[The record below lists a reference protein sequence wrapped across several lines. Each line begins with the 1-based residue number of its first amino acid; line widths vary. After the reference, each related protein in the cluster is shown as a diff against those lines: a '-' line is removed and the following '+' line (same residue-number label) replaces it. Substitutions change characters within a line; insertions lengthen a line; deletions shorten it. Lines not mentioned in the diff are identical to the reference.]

1 MTSKEW
7 SEVVAQTASARKVQL
22 TVPPADTT
30 MNEWLDLQY
39 SAADS
44 IRKLIRESVAREG
57 FIDVANRP
65 VRPPAHPIYVAEDF
79 PDEPA
84 APPSDESVSA
94 RDKPSPRRKPTPA
107 PAPTSTADPAGET
120 AEPELRAAERAK
132 PEPRADTPRPPTAKT
147 RRPRAEDRSA
157 ADTIDDILG
166 L

>member
-7 SEVVAQTASARKVQL
+7 SAVVAQTASARKVQL
-22 TVPPADTT
+22 TIPPADTT
-30 MNEWLDLQY
+30 MNEWLDVQY

-57 FIDVANRP
+57 FTDVANRP
-65 VRPPAHPIYVAEDF
+65 VRPPANPIYVAEDF

-84 APPSDESVSA
+84 APADEPSSTDDEPSA
-94 RDKPSPRRKPTPA
+94 RPQPVRKPA
-107 PAPTSTADPAGET
+107 PAP
-120 AEPELRAAERAK
+120 AAEDDDV
-132 PEPRADTPRPPTAKT
+132 PEPPSAAPSTPTAKT
-147 RRPRAEDRSA
+147 RRVQASDRSA